1 MVGVRGRE
9 TAPWREDRGESY
21 WVSSASTLLSGQGW
35 RAELGRTPNHHE
47 IRFMSLAYWQLLSTE
62 VDN

>member
-1 MVGVRGRE
+1 MVGVRGGE
-9 TAPWREDRGESY
+9 TAPWREDRGGSY
-21 WVSSASTLLSGQGW
+21 QVSSASTFLSGQGW